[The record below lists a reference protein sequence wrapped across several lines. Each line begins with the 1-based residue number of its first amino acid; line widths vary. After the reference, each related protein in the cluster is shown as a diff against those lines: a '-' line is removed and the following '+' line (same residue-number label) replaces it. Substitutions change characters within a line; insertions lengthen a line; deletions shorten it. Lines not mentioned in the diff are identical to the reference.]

1 MSVNLDLVAEG
12 RSGDGPTRRSWSAA
26 FKKQILEEIDAAP
39 VGGIGVIL
47 RRERLYSSTVTKW
60 RQQRDAGALEALSRR
75 RGRKAVG
82 GAGELR
88 RLKLENARLSERLEG
103 LEALL
108 EAQGKVF
115 TLLRSLSRESIESK

>member
-1 MSVNLDLVAEG
+1 
-12 RSGDGPTRRSWSAA
+12 
-26 FKKQILEEIDAAP
+26 
-39 VGGIGVIL
+39 
-47 RRERLYSSTVTKW
+47 VTKW

-75 RGRKAVG
+75 RGRKVVG

-115 TLLRSLSRESIESK
+115 ALLRSLSRESVESK